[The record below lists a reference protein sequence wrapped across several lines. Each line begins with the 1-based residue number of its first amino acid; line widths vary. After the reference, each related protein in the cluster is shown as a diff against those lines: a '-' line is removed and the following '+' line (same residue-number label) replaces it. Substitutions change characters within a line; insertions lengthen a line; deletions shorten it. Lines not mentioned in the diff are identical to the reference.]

1 MLNSGITVHAN
12 FQTFF
17 SSFLMVI
24 RMVTGEAWNEM
35 MGDVRRSRSI
45 VFQCTDEIQDFSYI
59 QEHGEVRGCGNPGM
73 GLFYFVSFQITGA
86 YIILNLFIAI
96 ILESYQK
103 VELEEAMRINDDTI

>member
-1 MLNSGITVHAN
+1 
-12 FQTFF
+12 
-17 SSFLMVI
+17 
-24 RMVTGEAWNEM
+24 
-35 MGDVRRSRSI
+35 
-45 VFQCTDEIQDFSYI
+45 
-59 QEHGEVRGCGNPGM
+59 M